1 MKGAVGYNPMRMG
14 SLICAV
20 HYDPRLSA
28 VTVSES
34 DNISSTKR
42 NVSAGRTGAWRGD
55 TFS

>member
-42 NVSAGRTGAWRGD
+42 NVSAGQTGAWRGD